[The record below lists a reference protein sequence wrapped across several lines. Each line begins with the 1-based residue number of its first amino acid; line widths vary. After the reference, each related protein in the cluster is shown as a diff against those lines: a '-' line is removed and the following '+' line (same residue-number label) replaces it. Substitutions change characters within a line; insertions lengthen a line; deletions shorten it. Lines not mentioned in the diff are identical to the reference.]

1 MNNKKMTIDE
11 RGFATFIALM
21 IMVMMTM
28 IGVAIV
34 KLSNDEISIAG
45 NEMNEME
52 SFYAAEA
59 GLERAAAA
67 MQTQY
72 ENTGAPPTTMPSG
85 NETINN

>member
-1 MNNKKMTIDE
+1 MIKNKIHVDE
-11 RGFATFIALM
+11 KGFATLIALM

-28 IGVAIV
+28 IGIAVV

-45 NEMNEME
+45 NEMNEMA

-72 ENTGAPPTTMPSG
+72 ESTRRAPYHHAKR
-85 NETINN
+85 ERDDQ